1 MGLQLQGLVE
11 DVQQAHRSALIA
23 LGLGAA
29 AVVLALLIRSGYVTF
44 LLASIGRR
52 TPDAAEVRARLAFA
66 ERQQE
71 GRLRAHAGMDADQV
85 ERRRQGWARRV
96 TRWRADVAYFE
107 RWPLGRR
114 EGAVLV
120 WAGMRGAITVA
131 AALTLP
137 AGTDSASSAE
147 RSLLVLVA
155 YCAASLSL
163 LVQGATLGWVVRT
176 LDLQVGSEDE
186 DREEQT
192 DLRDLMSHAAL
203 ELVDDPGLT
212 RADGGAYDPR
222 AIDVVRSGFRS
233 RTREALDEDSEELA
247 AQLLELRLRAIAA
260 QRSVLIAARDA
271 GTFNSRALTVAL
283 EVLDADQ
290 VSAELRAGDTEDA

>member
-1 MGLQLQGLVE
+1 
-11 DVQQAHRSALIA
+11 
-23 LGLGAA
+23 
-29 AVVLALLIRSGYVTF
+29 
-44 LLASIGRR
+44 
-52 TPDAAEVRARLAFA
+52 
-66 ERQQE
+66 
-71 GRLRAHAGMDADQV
+71 
-85 ERRRQGWARRV
+85 
-96 TRWRADVAYFE
+96 
-107 RWPLGRR
+107 
-114 EGAVLV
+114 
-120 WAGMRGAITVA
+120 
-131 AALTLP
+131 
-137 AGTDSASSAE
+137 
-147 RSLLVLVA
+147 LLVLVA

-212 RADGGAYDPR
+212 RSDGGAYDPR